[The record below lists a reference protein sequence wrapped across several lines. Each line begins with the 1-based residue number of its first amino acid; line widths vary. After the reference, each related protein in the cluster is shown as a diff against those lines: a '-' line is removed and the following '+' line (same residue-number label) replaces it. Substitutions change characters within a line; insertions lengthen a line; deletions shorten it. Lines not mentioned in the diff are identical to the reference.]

1 MNAFMKGRL
10 VYRFWVQYW
19 FMDQMADSLCT
30 DLSWKEGNATW
41 YQGRENYCCS
51 LFFSEG
57 ESKMQISMLAT

>member
-30 DLSWKEGNATW
+30 DLSWKEGNAT
-41 YQGRENYCCS
+41 
-51 LFFSEG
+51 
-57 ESKMQISMLAT
+57 